1 MKGLQLRPRKHTLPL
16 RLWLILAVA
25 AITGAGFL
33 AQIGLTAVL
42 STWNWEQQAE
52 DARLASVRQIVGTDA
67 EQWRDPAWQQRA
79 GVSLAALGVD
89 VALYP
94 TQSSPST
101 PSGQVLYLTPGSR
114 RFLDGGGQAPPAAS
128 AQQASTQTQSDT
140 SVQVVFQRLVIAN
153 PLHSTSQPTIGVVF
167 VWDTQSSLGQA
178 FGLVWPA
185 VELGTFALTLAIVV
199 WLIGQPVLRP
209 LAAMSQAAEGIAGG
223 DLNVSLPPTPVREI
237 AEVSGALEGMSG
249 ALRQSLDR
257 QAALEEERR
266 LFVGAIA
273 HDLRTPLFI
282 LRGHLKGLERG
293 VAATPEK
300 IAHYVTVSQAEADA
314 LERLIAD
321 LFAYTRLEYLEQEP
335 ERAPVE
341 LGELLRQL
349 VEAARPLAATRGIT
363 LALTLDARGEP
374 SVLAADSHLLT
385 RAVDN
390 LLDNALRHTPAGG
403 EVHVRLRR
411 EGATLEFRVE
421 DTGPGIASA
430 DLPHL
435 FTPLYRGEASRNRQT
450 GGAGLGLAIARRIVR
465 AHGGDL
471 TAANRASGGAAFTC
485 RLPASRGHVTLS
497 MDMLAT
503 TVAGAHSASTY
514 DNGTGTYAGPAK

>member
-1 MKGLQLRPRKHTLPL
+1 MKGLHLRPRTRTLPL

-33 AQIGLTAVL
+33 AQLGLTAVL

-52 DARLASVRQIVGTDA
+52 DTRLASVRQIVGTDA
-67 EQWRDPAWQQRA
+67 QQWRDPAWQQRA
-79 GVSLAALGVD
+79 GASLALLGVD

-94 TQSSPST
+94 AQPDPST

-114 RFLDGGGQAPPAAS
+114 RFLDGSGQAPS
-128 AQQASTQTQSDT
+128 QQVSTQSQSGT
-140 SVQVVFQRLVIAN
+140 SMQVVTQRLVIAN
-153 PLHSTSQPTIGVVF
+153 PVHSTSQPTLGVVV
-167 VWDTQSSLGQA
+167 VWDTRSALGQT

-249 ALRQSLDR
+249 ALRHSLDR

-300 IAHYVTVSQAEADA
+300 IAHYVAVSQAEADA

-341 LGELLRQL
+341 LGELLRRL
-349 VEAARPLAATRGIT
+349 VEAAQPLAAARGIT
-363 LALTLDARGEP
+363 LALTLDARGE
-374 SVLAADSHLLT
+374 SSTLAADSHLLT
-385 RAVDN
+385 RAVEN
-390 LLDNALRHTPAGG
+390 LLDNALHHTRAGG
-403 EVHVRLRR
+403 EVNVRLRR

-421 DTGPGIASA
+421 DTGPGITPE

-435 FTPLYRGEASRNRQT
+435 FTPLYRGEASRNRET
-450 GGAGLGLAIARRIVR
+450 GGAGLGLAIARRILR

-471 TAANRASGGAAFTC
+471 TAANRASGGAVFTG
-485 RLPASRGHVTLS
+485 RLPANREHVALS
-497 MDMLAT
+497 MNPLAMT
-503 TVAGAHSASTY
+503 AAGAYSASTY
-514 DNGTGTYAGPAK
+514 DNGAGTYAGPA